1 MAHREPK
8 KAYDITI
15 NMRTTDGARMHR
27 RFKSLEGARK
37 FATRYVGKT
46 PEISEMM
53 GYAVSPYGD
62 AKITASGISLEELFA
77 EEKPVPT
84 ECECGYNE
92 DTGQS
97 WKCDYCKLPS
107 TIAAEKAWR
116 EREHKEYLERA
127 QEEIDRKRAL
137 EGDDYIPF

>member
-15 NMRTTDGARMHR
+15 NMRTTDGERKHR

-84 ECECGYNE
+84 ECDCQYNE
-92 DTGQS
+92 DTGEK
-97 WKCDYCKLPS
+97 WTCDYCRLPS
-107 TIAAEKAWR
+107 TIAKKKEEQSREDAERKQELKR
-116 EREHKEYLERA
+116 HSDQLEKDG
-127 QEEIDRKRAL
+127 I
-137 EGDDYIPF
+137 FW

>member
-15 NMRTTDGARMHR
+15 NMRTTDGERKHR

-37 FATRYVGKT
+37 FAMRYVGKT

-84 ECECGYNE
+84 ECDCHCNE
-92 DTGQS
+92 DTGQC
-97 WKCDYCKLPS
+97 WTCDYCMLPS
-107 TIAAEKAWR
+107 TIAAEKARR
-116 EREHKEYLERA
+116 EREHKEWLERGQA
-127 QEEIDRKRAL
+127 ENDRLRAL
-137 EGDDYIPF
+137 DGDDYIPF